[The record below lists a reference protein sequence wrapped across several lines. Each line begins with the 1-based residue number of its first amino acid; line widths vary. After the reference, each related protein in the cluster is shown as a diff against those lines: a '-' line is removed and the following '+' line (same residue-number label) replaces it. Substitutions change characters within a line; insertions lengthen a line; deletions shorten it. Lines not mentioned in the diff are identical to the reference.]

1 MKSKF
6 KFQVFPSRQNKKKH
20 IGLFI
25 FWEKLWLDNFV
36 SRSTYPYFTTEVML
50 VRTAS
55 EASREGG
62 LEASLRLLSLEK
74 IGELEASTQGPPNLG
89 HIRLS
94 HGGPSKRKVYLYNIV
109 LFLYYC
115 NYRGKI
121 LQYNLFLEKG
131 NWEFSF
137 SRQIV
142 VGQYF
147 YCHWPHGLAVGP

>member
-1 MKSKF
+1 
-6 KFQVFPSRQNKKKH
+6 
-20 IGLFI
+20 
-25 FWEKLWLDNFV
+25 
-36 SRSTYPYFTTEVML
+36 ML

-109 LFLYYC
+109 LFLYY
-115 NYRGKI
+115 Y
-121 LQYNLFLEKG
+121 
-131 NWEFSF
+131 
-137 SRQIV
+137 
-142 VGQYF
+142 
-147 YCHWPHGLAVGP
+147 

>member
-1 MKSKF
+1 MT
-6 KFQVFPSRQNKKKH
+6 
-20 IGLFI
+20 I
-25 FWEKLWLDNFV
+25 D
-36 SRSTYPYFTTEVML
+36 FTTEVML
-50 VRTAS
+50 IGTAS

-121 LQYNLFLEKG
+121 LQYNLF
-131 NWEFSF
+131 
-137 SRQIV
+137 
-142 VGQYF
+142 
-147 YCHWPHGLAVGP
+147 